1 MKIHHVAIWTKDIE
15 KMKNYYVKYFGCK
28 SNEKYINANNSFES
42 YFLEF
47 KNGSKLE
54 LMQRSTIPE
63 NKNNIDDQNIG
74 LIHIAISVGSKVNVD
89 TITDKLRQEG
99 YRIIS
104 EPRITG
110 DGYYESC
117 VLDPEANRIEI
128 TV

>member
-28 SNEKYINANNSFES
+28 SNEKYSNKISSFES

-47 KNGSKLE
+47 ENGPKLE
-54 LMQRSTIPE
+54 LMQMSVIPE
-63 NKNNIDDQNIG
+63 DKNNIDDQHIG
-74 LIHIAISVGSKVNVD
+74 LIHVALSVGSKDFV
-89 TITDKLRQEG
+89 DKLTDRLRQDG

-104 EPRITG
+104 EPRVTG

-117 VLDPEANRIEI
+117 VLDPESNRIEI
-128 TV
+128 TI